1 MPGFVGDFNGVTLV
15 NIVDDL
21 PRKGDV
27 RNFEPGDD
35 LLGVFIH
42 HAAAEANAYGIA
54 NHHVQT
60 LGWEHIG
67 YHFVV
72 ERNGTIE
79 QTLPLTAK
87 GYHISFSPKYGNDPS
102 KAPGGDWDYWNA
114 HGVAICLAGNCD
126 VKAPTPEQWTSA
138 VKLSVAFKRGAPGIV
153 VQGHGEVDGQHTAC
167 PGKYTDMD
175 RFRAD
180 VARSLSGGATPVAV
194 QANVDGP
201 SAGDDPFFRQFPSWR
216 DAAINAKGIADDSLE
231 RMRKAARLLEVAIPR
246 EQEALRILREVAKD
260 G

>member
-1 MPGFVGDFNGVTLV
+1 MPGFVADFNGVTVV
-15 NIVDDL
+15 NVIDDL
-21 PRKGDV
+21 PRKGEV
-27 RNFEPGDD
+27 RNFEEGDD
-35 LLGVFIH
+35 LLGVFVH
-42 HAAAEANAYGIA
+42 HAAAEANVFGIA
-54 NHHVQT
+54 NYHVNSA
-60 LGWEHIG
+60 GWEHIG

-79 QTLPLTAK
+79 QSLPLTAK

-102 KAPGGDWDYWNA
+102 KAPNGDWDYWNA

-126 VKAPTPEQWTSA
+126 LKAPSPEQWASA
-138 VKLSVAFKRGAPGIV
+138 VKLAVAFKRGNPNLI
-153 VQGHGEVDGQHTAC
+153 VQGHREVDGQNTKC
-167 PGKYTDMD
+167 PGKYVDMD

-180 VARSLSGGATPVAV
+180 VDRALSGGAVPVA
-194 QANVDGP
+194 ANPDGP

-216 DAAINAKGIADDSLE
+216 EAAINAKGIADDALE